1 MGRGFL
7 EVLAACGVPPGLFID
22 ADGTAQRE
30 SYRRFFSLTVEPL
43 AAMLA
48 AELSGK
54 LEAEIGL
61 GFSGRFA
68 ADLSGRAR
76 AFQSMVGAGMDPA
89 KAAGLA
95 GLMEVEG

>member
-1 MGRGFL
+1 M
-7 EVLAACGVPPGLFID
+7 PPALFID

-30 SYRRFFSLTVEPL
+30 SMRRYFSLTVEPL
-43 AAMLA
+43 AGLLS
-48 AELSGK
+48 AELSVK
-54 LEAEIGL
+54 LEVDISL

-76 AFQSMVGAGMDPA
+76 AFQSMINGGLDVA

-95 GLMEVEG
+95 GLMEVE